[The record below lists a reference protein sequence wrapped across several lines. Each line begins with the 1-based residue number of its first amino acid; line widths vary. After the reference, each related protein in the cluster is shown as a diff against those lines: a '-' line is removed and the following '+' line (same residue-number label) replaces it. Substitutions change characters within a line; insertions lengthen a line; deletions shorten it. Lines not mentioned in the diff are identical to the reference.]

1 MGIQERIRDIE
12 EEMAR
17 TQKNKA
23 TEYHLGLLKARLAK
37 LRAQMMEPPKGAGG
51 KGEGFDVVRLGDA
64 RVALIGFPSVGK
76 STMLST
82 LTETES
88 EVAAYEFTTLTCI
101 PGNLTYKGATI
112 QLLDLPGII
121 EGASEGRGRG
131 RQVIAVAR
139 ASDLVLM
146 VLDAHN
152 GKEQRIKLTR
162 ELEAVGIRLNQRR
175 PDVTLKIKKSGG
187 LSFNATCPM
196 THMNG
201 ELARTIC
208 AEYKVHHAEIL
219 AREDITVDQFID
231 VLESKNRSYVPC
243 VYVYNKIDNISI
255 EEVNELSR
263 EPKSVVISCN
273 MNLNLDYLI
282 EKIWE
287 ALEIVRVYTKK
298 PGSHPDLS
306 EPLIL
311 TERRGGFTIA
321 AACEQIHKDLVKDF
335 KCAFVW
341 GKSAKHPAQRAG
353 LRHTLCD
360 EDIIQILK
368 KNKVG

>member
-1 MGIQERIRDIE
+1 MGIQERIKDIE

-23 TEYHLGLLKARLAK
+23 TEYHLGLLKARIAK
-37 LRAQMMEPPKGAGG
+37 LRAQLLEPPKGAGG
-51 KGEGFDVVRLGDA
+51 KGEGFDVIRLGDA
-64 RVALIGFPSVGK
+64 RVALVGFPSVGK

-88 EVAAYEFTTLTCI
+88 VVAAYEFTTLTCI

-152 GKEQRIKLTR
+152 GHEQKTKLTK

-175 PDVTLKIKKSGG
+175 PDVNINVRKNTGF
-187 LSFNATCPM
+187 SFNATCPL

-208 AEYKVHHAEIL
+208 FEYKIHNAEIL
-219 AREDITVDQFID
+219 VREDITIDQFID

-243 VYVYNKIDNISI
+243 LYVYNKVDSVSI
-255 EEVNELSR
+255 EDVEDLSK
-263 EPKSVVISCN
+263 EEDSVVISCN
-273 MNLNLDYLI
+273 MGLNLDYLVERMWDTLQI
-282 EKIWE
+282 T
-287 ALEIVRVYTKK
+287 RVYTKR
-298 PGSHPDLS
+298 PGQHPDLTQ
-306 EPLIL
+306 PLIL
-311 TERRGGFTIA
+311 TERRGGFSVA
-321 AACEQIHKDLVKDF
+321 AACQQIHKDLVRDF
-335 KCAFVW
+335 KCAFLW
-341 GKSAKHPAQRAG
+341 GKSSKHPAQRAG
-353 LRHTLCD
+353 LRHRLYD
-360 EDIIQILK
+360 EDVIQILK
-368 KNKVG
+368 KNKT